1 MPRSAL
7 NFSSLKR
14 QGLSLS
20 QLIVKA
26 SGIMIE
32 DIITFDV
39 ETTGLHP
46 VTDRVIE
53 LAAIRWSG
61 GQPVDTFSS
70 LVNPRQPIPEEAS
83 AIHGI
88 RDADVSTAPEIAPVL
103 ELFRKF
109 MGKTPLAAHNAGFD
123 IGFLTM
129 ECARSRMVWP
139 DTKVL
144 DTLPLARFAFPELP
158 SHRLDRLSVALRL
171 GTVQHHRALA
181 DCMTAGRMMYEAFTR
196 LHHQV
201 PPAAWMTWSSGLKQS
216 LPSKLQP
223 LQTALSAS
231 STVEISYKSDK
242 DPKARRLQVKPVA
255 LMDILGRSYL
265 FGHCLD
271 VRADR
276 TFRLD
281 RVERADLAV
290 QASLF

>member
-1 MPRSAL
+1 MT
-7 NFSSLKR
+7 
-14 QGLSLS
+14 Q
-20 QLIVKA
+20 
-26 SGIMIE
+26 

-39 ETTGLHP
+39 ETTGLQP
-46 VTDRVIE
+46 VTERVIE
-53 LAAIRWSG
+53 LAGIRWSG

-70 LVNPRQPIPEEAS
+70 LVNPHQPVPEEAS

-88 RDADVSTAPEIAPVL
+88 RDADVSTSPDIAPVL
-103 ELFRKF
+103 ALFQKF
-109 MGKTPLAAHNAGFD
+109 VGTTPLAAHNAGFD

-139 DTKVL
+139 ETKVL

-158 SHRLDRLSVALRL
+158 SHRLDRLSYALRL
-171 GTVQHHRALA
+171 GAEQHHRALA

-196 LHHQV
+196 LHNQI
-201 PPAAWMTWSSGLKQS
+201 PPAAWMTWSSGLKQA

-223 LQTALSAS
+223 LQTALNLS
-231 STVEISYKSDK
+231 STVEITYKSDK

-255 LMDILGRSYL
+255 LMEILGRGYF

-271 VRADR
+271 VAADR

-281 RVERADLAV
+281 RIERADLAV

>member
-1 MPRSAL
+1 M
-7 NFSSLKR
+7 
-14 QGLSLS
+14 Q
-20 QLIVKA
+20 
-26 SGIMIE
+26 

-61 GQPVDTFSS
+61 GQPLDTFSY

-88 RDADVSTAPEIAPVL
+88 KDADVSTAPEIASVL
-103 ELFRKF
+103 EMFKKF
-109 MGKTPLAAHNAGFD
+109 VGSTPLAAHNAGFD

-129 ECARSRMVWP
+129 ECARSRITWP
-139 DTKVL
+139 ETRVL
-144 DTLPLARFAFPELP
+144 DTLPLARTAFPELP
-158 SHRLDRLSVALRL
+158 SHRLDRLSYALRL
-171 GTVQHHRALA
+171 GAVQHHRALA
-181 DCMTAGRMMYEAFTR
+181 DCMTAGRMMFEAFSW
-196 LHHQV
+196 LNHV
-201 PPAAWMTWSSGLKQS
+201 IPPAAWMTWSSGLKQA
-216 LPSKLQP
+216 LPNKLQP
-223 LQTALSAS
+223 LQTALTRST
-231 STVEISYKSDK
+231 TVEISYKSDK

-265 FGHCLD
+265 FGHCID
-271 VRADR
+271 VAADR